1 MGADFGSA
9 FSDTTHYTFARLDQD
24 LVQLTA
30 RANVTLSPT
39 LSLQLYAQ
47 PFIAVGDFTDWREIA
62 DPYARAYDARY
73 APYGGGADPG
83 GFNSKQF
90 NSNVVFRWEYRPGS
104 VLFVV
109 WQQGRADARNPGTF
123 DMGRDVRSLFGTHPD
138 NTVLLK
144 LSYWFNP

>member
-1 MGADFGSA
+1 M
-9 FSDTTHYTFARLDQD
+9 
-24 LVQLTA
+24 QLTA

-47 PFIAVGDFTDWREIA
+47 PFIAVGDFSDWREIA